1 MLSTWRRSG
10 YIASCQALKI
20 LRAMLLESGSSS
32 KNGAHCGPI
41 SSEAGQKRGEVGGG
55 VPTKA
60 CPLMTNA
67 FTINVQMSAN
77 MAAEH
82 GGRSTQLS
90 QNLHSTSSRE
100 PLNKLKFPDLLIKA
114 GLRTDRLSA
123 GPVNSSRDHQQ
134 SSSLSHS
141 VRVLNSPF
149 HRPA

>member
-1 MLSTWRRSG
+1 MAVVSVADAVCTSQLLRRMKYATRMPQDAIDLEGSG

-41 SSEAGQKRGEVGGG
+41 SSEAGQKRGEGGGG

-60 CPLMTNA
+60 CPLLMTNA

-82 GGRSTQLS
+82 GQLS
-90 QNLHSTSSRE
+90 SARVCIQ
-100 PLNKLKFPDLLIKA
+100 
-114 GLRTDRLSA
+114 LRLE
-123 GPVNSSRDHQQ
+123 
-134 SSSLSHS
+134 
-141 VRVLNSPF
+141 SP
-149 HRPA
+149 